1 VAYVPKPRPGSIPND
16 EFVTLA
22 KATPADVLILD
33 VRNSD
38 EANAGMI
45 RGALLIP
52 DEDLLA
58 RMGEVPKNKRIIT
71 HCSTGI
77 RAEMAY
83 HKLKQA
89 GYANVGFLYA
99 ALDVKK
105 DGTFKVTAN

>member
-1 VAYVPKPRPGSIPND
+1 
-16 EFVTLA
+16 
-22 KATPADVLILD
+22 
-33 VRNSD
+33 VRNPD

-45 RGALLIP
+45 KGALLIP

-83 HKLKQA
+83 HKLKAA
-89 GYANVGFLYA
+89 GYNVGFLYS

-105 DGTFKVTAN
+105 NGTFKVTAN